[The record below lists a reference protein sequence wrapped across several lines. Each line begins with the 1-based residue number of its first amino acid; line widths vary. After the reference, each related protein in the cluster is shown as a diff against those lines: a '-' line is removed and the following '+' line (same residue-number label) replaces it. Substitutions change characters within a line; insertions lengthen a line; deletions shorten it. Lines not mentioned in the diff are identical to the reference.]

1 MQTVKGCADCLK
13 TFVLIA
19 AVLLSGAVFL
29 SCKEY
34 TGEEKENF
42 VRVKLSDYDM
52 ELLNEKPIGPGITV
66 FEVTNEGDKEHSFVI
81 EGLDVM
87 QRLEENL
94 RPGETRTISVELKP
108 SGYNVYCPVG
118 NHRNMGMASVIRI
131 TGPGGEDDESGLY

>member
-1 MQTVKGCADCLK
+1 MKTVKRRTARM
-13 TFVLIA
+13 A
-19 AVLLSGAVFL
+19 AAALFGTVLLTGLLSL

-34 TGEEKENF
+34 TGKEKENF
-42 VRVKLSDYDM
+42 VRVKLSEYDM
-52 ELLNEKPIGPGITV
+52 ELLNEKPVGPGLTV
-66 FEVTNEGDKEHSFVI
+66 FEVTNEGEKEHNFVI

-108 SGYNVYCPVG
+108 SGYNVYCPVD

-131 TGPGGEDDESGLY
+131 VEPGGKDDESGLY